1 MSRNW
6 RFITWGEVV
15 QSGEFGYFA
24 AIRTTDHVTAL
35 VEVVVGDDGHPA
47 LRLARPLLL
56 AGDPVTAPSWR
67 FVEGSCGRNADVALG
82 LAAAAPG
89 RLRDRPSALSGDA
102 SAAGAR

>member
-1 MSRNW
+1 MPRTRNW
-6 RFITWGEVV
+6 RFITWDEVIR
-15 QSGEFGYFA
+15 SGEFGYFA

-35 VEVVVGDDGHPA
+35 VAVVVGDDGRPA
-47 LRLARPLLL
+47 LRLVRPLGL

-89 RLRDRPSALSGDA
+89 RYRTRDESQDA
-102 SAAGAR
+102 